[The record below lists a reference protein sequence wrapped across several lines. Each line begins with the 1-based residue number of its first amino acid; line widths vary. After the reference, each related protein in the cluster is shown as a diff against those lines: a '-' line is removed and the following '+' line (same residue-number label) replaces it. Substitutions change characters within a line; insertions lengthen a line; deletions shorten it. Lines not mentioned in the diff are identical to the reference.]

1 MPYMVKRR
9 RDFPAAFR
17 ISPKGGL
24 QAMGFIRAYGYTRL
38 KVCVKLRSYNS
49 GTSQFRCGG

>member
-24 QAMGFIRAYGYTRL
+24 QAMGFICAYAYTQL
-38 KVCVKLRSYNS
+38 QVCVKSMPYNS
-49 GTSQFRCGG
+49 GTSQFQCGG